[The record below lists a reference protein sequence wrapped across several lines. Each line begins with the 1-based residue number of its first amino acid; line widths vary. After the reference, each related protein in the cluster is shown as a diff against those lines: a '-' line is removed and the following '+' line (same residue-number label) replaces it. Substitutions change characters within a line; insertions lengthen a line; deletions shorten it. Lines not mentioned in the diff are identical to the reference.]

1 MINTIQERRNITND
15 MLVRAKAAGEEEFN
29 SIKAAIDN
37 VRHSYR
43 DPKMQVLILKQMRRT
58 N

>member
-1 MINTIQERRNITND
+1 MENTLQERTVITSD
-15 MLVRAKAAGEEEFN
+15 MLTKAKAAGEEEYKT
-29 SIKAAIDN
+29 IKAAIDN
-37 VRHSYR
+37 VQHSYR

>member
-1 MINTIQERRNITND
+1 MINTIQERRNITSD
-15 MLVRAKAAGEEEFN
+15 MLVRAKAAGEEEFK
-29 SIKAAIDN
+29 STKAAIDN

>member
-1 MINTIQERRNITND
+1 MINTIQERRNITKD